1 MKFRSFFLSILAGAA
16 LAAGCAQE
24 QVVSSIAEFRVEK
37 SYIGLPLGGGS
48 NSSAYEATASWSFD
62 TAAIPDWLTITP
74 TSGGAGSDYIIF
86 FAEPNTGD
94 SERSLEL
101 RVTVG
106 GKQQRFTIYQAGP
119 GEVEAPLSTIAEV
132 MAGNDG
138 QTFRVRGTVTSIVN
152 TNYGNLYIADDTGSI
167 YIYGLLNAKGQYPKD
182 AGGWATFGVDAG
194 DVITVQGPRT
204 PKDAGG
210 WATFGVDAGD
220 VITVQGPRTLY
231 NGTTLELVDA
241 SLISVEKSLIEVDP
255 ADVAVGSEAGTFT
268 VSVVSKANGMVVIPS
283 ESWVRATDIAAGEGD
298 AVVYSFA
305 YDANTTTAARSATI
319 QFKAANSAK
328 TVTVKQEGVP
338 PTGQSITEIVALPDN
353 SGVETLESVVVAK
366 TGRGFV
372 ISDGTTA
379 IYAYD
384 SGANAVEPGDVV
396 KVLAT
401 KTTYNGVPELAT
413 LTSVE
418 KTGTAAVNHPAVK
431 DVTAEVLTYEAS
443 VAEYIQ
449 FTGTLHVSGN
459 YYNVEFDGV
468 DTGVKQGSIVYPVES
483 LGAAAFDGQVITV
496 TGYYNGLS
504 SGGKYLNVIA
514 TKIVGANAKGTLT
527 NPYTPAEAAEAV
539 AGLSWTSNT
548 EYEFTDDVYVKGK
561 ICRIASGG
569 TYTEGGTYGNASF
582 FLSADGTGEGEFQVF
597 RALYLGNKKF
607 EAGQTDI
614 KVGDDVIIFGKLMN
628 YKGNTPETVSG
639 KAYLY
644 SLNGKTE

>member
-24 QVVSSIAEFRVEK
+24 QVISSIAEFRVEK

-74 TSGGAGSDYIIF
+74 TSGGAGSDYIVF

-167 YIYGLLNAKGQYPKD
+167 YIYGLFNAKGQY
-182 AGGWATFGVDAG
+182 
-194 DVITVQGPRT
+194 

-241 SLISVEKSLIEVDP
+241 TLISVEKSLIEVDP
-255 ADVAVGSEAGTFT
+255 ADVSVGSEAGTFA
-268 VSVVSKANGMVVIPS
+268 VSVVSKANGMVVLPS
-283 ESWVRATDIAAGEGD
+283 ENWVRVTDIAAGEGE
-298 AVVYSFA
+298 AVVYTFA
-305 YDANTTTAARSATI
+305 YDANTTTATRSATI

-328 TVTVKQEGVP
+328 SITVTQEGVP

-353 SGVETLESVVVAK
+353 SGVETLESTVAAK
-366 TGRGFV
+366 TTKGFV
-372 ISDGTTA
+372 LSDGSTA
-379 IYAYD
+379 IYVYD
-384 SGANAVEPGDVV
+384 NGANPVEIGDVV
-396 KVLAT
+396 KVMAT

-413 LTSVE
+413 VTSVE
-418 KTGTAAVNHPAVK
+418 KTGTASVDYPAAK
-431 DVTAEVLTYEAS
+431 DVTADAATYAAT

-449 FTGTLHVSGN
+449 FTGVLKVSGN
-459 YYNVEFDGV
+459 YFNVEIDGA
-468 DTGVKQGSIVYPVES
+468 DPAAKQGSVVNPVDA
-483 LGAAAFDGQVITV
+483 LGAKDFDGKKVTV
-496 TGYYNGLS
+496 TGFFNGLS
-504 SGGKYLNVIA
+504 GGSKYLNVIA
-514 TKIVGANAKGTLT
+514 TKIEEAGAKGTLA
-527 NPYTPAEAAEAV
+527 NPYTPLEACEAV
-539 AGLSWTSNT
+539 KDLTWTDNNT
-548 EYEFTDDVYVKGK
+548 YDTTDDVYVAGK
-561 ICRIASGG
+561 ISRIANKG

-582 FLSADGTGEGEFQVF
+582 FISADGTESGEFQVF

-614 KVGDDVIIFGKLMN
+614 KVGDDVIIYGKLMN